1 MRITLV
7 ISSLGVGGAE
17 RVMVTMANY
26 WAEKGWCV
34 NLLTLDDGSKP
45 PFYEL
50 HGAICHRALGITGVS
65 KTLYE
70 RIANNFRRTRVLRA
84 AIRETSPN
92 IVISFVSETN
102 VLTILSTLGLE
113 VPVIVE
119 EHIDPHEQPIK
130 GAWALLRRWSY
141 PRATRVVV
149 LTERSLRYFSASI
162 QKRTRVIPN
171 PTVMSLAPEIENVS
185 SSKREEKKI
194 ISMGRL
200 HPQKGFD
207 TLIQV
212 FAKVVAKHPHWKL
225 EIWGDGPA
233 RQSLEGLATK
243 LGVQDRVSLRGI
255 TSQPFE
261 KMRCAD
267 IFVLSSRYEGF
278 PMVLCEAMACGLPVI
293 SFDCA
298 SGPREIIRDGIDG
311 VLVPDGDVDALANT
325 MSRLMTDPQERL
337 RLAKRA
343 PEVLDRFGVHRV
355 MAIWEDLIREAV
367 YA

>member
-7 ISSLGVGGAE
+7 ICSLDVGGAE
-17 RVMVTMANY
+17 RVMTTMANY
-26 WAEKGWCV
+26 WAEKGWCIS
-34 NLLTLDDGSKP
+34 LLTLVDGSRP
-45 PFYEL
+45 PFYKL
-50 HGAICHRALGITGVS
+50 HRAICHRALGIAGFS

-70 RIANNFRRTRVLRA
+70 RIVNNFRRIGALRA
-84 AIRETSPN
+84 AIRKTSPN
-92 IVISFVSETN
+92 IVISFLSQTN
-102 VLTILSTLGLE
+102 VLTILATLGLE

-119 EHIDPHEQPIK
+119 EHIDPHEQPIER
-130 GAWALLRRWSY
+130 AWALLRRWSY
-141 PRATRVVV
+141 PRATRVVM
-149 LTERSLRYFSASI
+149 LAERSLRYFSASV
-162 QKRTRVIPN
+162 QKRARVIPN
-171 PTVMSLAPEIENVS
+171 PTVVSLAPEIENAS
-185 SSKREEKKI
+185 SSEREEKKI

-200 HPQKGFD
+200 VPQKGFD

-212 FAKVVAKHPHWKL
+212 FASVVAKHPHWKL

-243 LGVQDRVSLRGI
+243 LGIQDRVSLPGI
-255 TSQPFE
+255 TSEPFE

-267 IFVLSSRYEGF
+267 LFVLSSRYEGF

-293 SFDCA
+293 SFDCV
-298 SGPREIIRDGIDG
+298 SGPREIIRDGVDG
-311 VLVPDGDVDALANT
+311 VLVPNGDVDSLANT
-325 MSRLMTDPQERL
+325 MSRLMTDPQERF

-355 MAIWEDLIREAV
+355 MGMWEDLIREAV